1 VGGQWEVGGAK
12 EGDGTVNMI
21 KILNMQVLKCRNE
34 TYMVKKI
41 KKLEKLERQ
50 LPYFII

>member
-41 KKLEKLERQ
+41 KNWKNWKDSYLIL
-50 LPYFII
+50 